1 MCHRARFFVLVTF
14 LNNPE
19 KKNKDYNKCCFPFQP
34 FFCLCTPYVY
44 HWAETWL
51 LLIKHW
57 QMGVENDKKDF
68 DLAYVT
74 QHITLWFSL
83 KHGYSMSWY
92 FDAFLHVG
100 FM

>member
-1 MCHRARFFVLVTF
+1 
-14 LNNPE
+14 
-19 KKNKDYNKCCFPFQP
+19 
-34 FFCLCTPYVY
+34 
-44 HWAETWL
+44 
-51 LLIKHW
+51 
-57 QMGVENDKKDF
+57 MGVENDKKDF
-68 DLAYVT
+68 DLAYAT

>member
-1 MCHRARFFVLVTF
+1 MLSPLSTIFLFVYALCIS
-14 LNNPE
+14 LGGDIAII
-19 KKNKDYNKCCFPFQP
+19 DYALK
-34 FFCLCTPYVY
+34 
-44 HWAETWL
+44 
-51 LLIKHW
+51 
-57 QMGVENDKKDF
+57 MGVENDKKDF
-68 DLAYVT
+68 YLAYET